1 MGTDRFAIAI
11 DGPGGAG
18 KSTVA
23 RRVAQA
29 LQIIYVDTGAMYRAV
44 ALYNL
49 RQGADISD
57 ENAVAASLS
66 QIHIEILYTD
76 NDQRLLL
83 NGDDVTE
90 ALRTLSAAEGASM
103 VAPYKAVRR
112 KMVAIQQEIARN
124 KRVVMDGRDIGS
136 DVLPWAQVKVYLDAS
151 LEARVKRRIAEL
163 SEKRMAV
170 NPPQVYQEIKLRD
183 ERDMNRAVSPLKRA
197 GDAVYIDTSDMGLE
211 QVVDKIVALAN
222 DKITKG

>member
-90 ALRTLSAAEGASM
+90 ALRTLSAAESASM